1 MATDGRLKNMK
12 EVNPHGLVK
21 KITSKTGMDKK
32 EVNPQV

>member
-1 MATDGRLKNMK
+1 MDVAGHLKNMK

-21 KITSKTGMDKK
+21 KITSKTGKDKK